1 MQFRGGMNE
10 LVRQAARMQRKIDQ
24 VRAELKDREITA
36 SAASDKVKVTAT
48 CEGKVARIEV
58 DPEFWQSE
66 DRELV
71 LDAIAAAAN
80 SALKSADELVEQE
93 ISKVTGGLK
102 IPGIG

>member
-1 MQFRGGMNE
+1 
-10 LVRQAARMQRKIDQ
+10 MQRKIDQ
-24 VRAELKDREITA
+24 VRAELKDREVTA

-48 CEGKVARIEV
+48 CEGKVVRIEV
-58 DPEFWQSE
+58 EAEFWQSE